1 MAKVYMVTDGSYS
14 DYRVLGIYS
23 TKAKAEDAK
32 VLFNADN
39 DVDPIEMDATP
50 EVPPGMLK
58 WVVTMGRS
66 GDSGGAQRDSCEY
79 SHVRASLHARGN
91 SADVTMRAALWA
103 KDEEHA
109 VKIANEWRTRIVANN
124 LWINGRYLEPGKDF

>member
-1 MAKVYMVTDGSYS
+1 MTKVYMVTDGSYS

-23 TKAKAEDAK
+23 TKAKAEKAK

-39 DVDPIEMDATP
+39 EIDPIDLDVVPKTP
-50 EVPPGMLK
+50 RGMLK
-58 WVVTMGRS
+58 WVVTMGRN
-66 GDSGGAQRDSCEY
+66 GDTGGARRKACDCDY
-79 SHVRASLHARGN
+79 VLASLYVPWGG
-91 SADVTMRAALWA
+91 ADVTMLAYMWA

-109 VKIANEWRTRIVANN
+109 VKVVNEWRTRIVANN

>member
-1 MAKVYMVTDGSYS
+1 MAKVYMVTDGWYS

-23 TKAKAEDAK
+23 TKAKAEKAK

-39 DVDPIEMDATP
+39 DIDSIDLDVVPKTP
-50 EVPPGMLK
+50 RGMLK
-58 WVVTMGRS
+58 WVVEMDRNGNVKDVSRENC
-66 GDSGGAQRDSCEY
+66 DYPMD
-79 SHVRASLHARGN
+79 RASVWKPFD
-91 SADVTMRAALWA
+91 SDVTYLRAALWA

>member
-1 MAKVYMVTDGSYS
+1 MTKVYMVTDGSYS

-23 TKAKAEDAK
+23 TKAKAEKAK

-39 DVDPIEMDATP
+39 DVDPIELDATP
-50 EVPPGMLK
+50 EVPPGMLR
-58 WVVTMGRS
+58 WVVEMDRNGNVKDVSRET
-66 GDSGGAQRDSCEY
+66 CEY
-79 SHVRASLHARGN
+79 HSSHASVWKPFDK
-91 SADVTMRAALWA
+91 DVTYLRAAIWA

-109 VKIANEWRTRIVANN
+109 VKVANEWRTRIVANN

>member
-23 TKAKAEDAK
+23 TKAKAEKAK

-39 DVDPIEMDATP
+39 DIDPIEMDATP
-50 EVPPGMLK
+50 EVPPGMLR
-58 WVVTMGRS
+58 WVVEIDRNGNV
-66 GDSGGAQRDSCEY
+66 
-79 SHVRASLHARGN
+79 HVVSRENCDYPMDRASVWKPFD
-91 SADVTMRAALWA
+91 SDVTYLRAALWA

-109 VKIANEWRTRIVANN
+109 VKVANEWRTRIVANN
-124 LWINGRYLEPGKDF
+124 LWINGRHLEPGKDF

>member
-23 TKAKAEDAK
+23 TKAKAEKAK

-39 DVDPIEMDATP
+39 DVDPVELDATP

-58 WVVTMGRS
+58 WVVEMDRNGNVKDVSREN
-66 GDSGGAQRDSCEY
+66 CEY
-79 SHVRASLHARGN
+79 HSS
-91 SADVTMRAALWA
+91 SAAVWKPFDKDVMYLRAAIWA

>member
-1 MAKVYMVTDGSYS
+1 MAKVYMVTDGWYS

-23 TKAKAEDAK
+23 TKAKAERAK

-39 DVDPIEMDATP
+39 DVDPIELDATP

-58 WVVTMGRS
+58 WVVMMGLDGNSS
-66 GDSGGAQRDSCEY
+66 GALREPCDYGR
-79 SHVRASLHARGN
+79 VRASIYVPFG
-91 SADVTMRAALWA
+91 SADAIMRAALWA

-124 LWINGRYLEPGKDF
+124 LWTDGTYLDPGKDF

>member
-14 DYRVLGIYS
+14 DYMVLGIYS
-23 TKAKAEDAK
+23 TKAKAERAK

-39 DVDPIEMDATP
+39 DVDPIEMDVTP
-50 EVPPGMLK
+50 RVPPGMLK
-58 WVVTMGRS
+58 WLVKMDRNGNTKGVYREN
-66 GDSGGAQRDSCEY
+66 CEY
-79 SHVRASLHARGN
+79 TASHASVWKSYDSDEAYMQAR
-91 SADVTMRAALWA
+91 VWA